1 MTRVTIAPG
10 THSLGLT
17 GTLSDGSVRAY
28 RKLSLKQLKAI
39 ESNIRRNYDTCSC
52 YKSGQARLEQ
62 IEYFYRGHRLIAVY
76 IPDDPDIPVYIRM
89 ARQYNP
95 GAWGGIN
102 NRARFGDGLTDTASE
117 ILLQYAGLQPLEVEF
132 ED

>member
-10 THSLGLT
+10 TRSLGLT
-17 GTLSDGSVRAY
+17 GILSDGSVRAY
-28 RKLSLKQLKAI
+28 RKLSLK
-39 ESNIRRNYDTCSC
+39 
-52 YKSGQARLEQ
+52 Q

-117 ILLQYAGLQPLEVEF
+117 ILLQYAGLQPLEVEL